1 MKFKKHQYSI
11 SLGLSTLLALS
22 FTAPSLSAISSLNP
36 SNQNLSSFTSLDRE
50 ILLAQWNFSSRYGSA
65 PHRRTRGFRRGGC
78 LAPGTQA
85 ISILP
90 LEEGNTI
97 VDIPPNNSNT
107 SAEDL
112 EKTSDKLEIIEM
124 ESDVS
129 EVSGDHNGEKSLIKN
144 NLKQNLEDEIKPD
157 STNLLDNIDHS
168 EHINFLTIPENPL
181 PEDTENEVNT
191 QDVTDRVWFTA
202 DEYPSVYFYL
212 PENWAKNAEF
222 VLYNNKDEV
231 VYSASL
237 VLPGEASQS
246 NPRPAGVIEVNLN
259 NRADDD
265 LKPLEVGVEYLWEVQ
280 VLCDEINRS
289 GNPTVN
295 GWIQK
300 IDKESQ
306 EALNQELETVTDPS
320 EKNQIYVDH
329 NIWYSL
335 LANIYEDSN
344 LEDWNNALKQVGT
357 EEIINSPILGS
368 VTIKETYKGDF
379 PPI

>member
-1 MKFKKHQYSI
+1 MKLKKHQYSI
-11 SLGLSTLLALS
+11 SLGLSTILALS
-22 FTAPSLSAISSLNP
+22 VTVPSLSAIGSLNL
-36 SNQNLSSFTSLDRE
+36 SNQNLSASASLDKE
-50 ILLAQWNFSSRYGSA
+50 ILLAQWNFSGRYGSA
-65 PHRRTRGFRRGGC
+65 PNRRTRGFRRGGC

-97 VDIPPNNSNT
+97 VNIPPNNSNT

-124 ESDVS
+124 ETDLS

-144 NLKQNLEDEIKPD
+144 NFKQNLEDEIKPD

-181 PEDTENEVNT
+181 PENTEEVTNT

-237 VLPGEASQS
+237 VLPGEASES
-246 NPRPAGVIEVNLN
+246 NPRSAGVIEVNLN
-259 NRADDD
+259 NRAEE
-265 LKPLEVGVEYLWEVQ
+265 LEPLEVGVEYLWEVQ

-300 IDKESQ
+300 IDEETQ
-306 EALNQELETVTDPS
+306 AVLNQELETVTDKS
-320 EKNQIYVDH
+320 KKNQIYAD
-329 NIWYSL
+329 NGIWYSL
-335 LANIYEDSN
+335 LANIYDDSN
-344 LEDWNNALKQVGT
+344 PEDWNNVLRQVGT
-357 EEIINSPILGS
+357 EEIINTPILGS
-368 VTIKETYKGDF
+368 VTIKETYQGDF